1 MTAPQTKN
9 NCIFGAFRGAAAV
22 IAAFIKR
29 CSLLNVGVNYSHH
42 KSTAVPSMTAPQTKN
57 NCIFGAFRGAAAV
70 ILSNDNFSPS
80 FDGRAS
86 EIKQLT
92 GKSKRNKRR

>member
-42 KSTAVPSMTAPQTKN
+42 KSTAVPSMTAPKRAANPTT
-57 NCIFGAFRGAAAV
+57 GAISYPIRPF
-70 ILSNDNFSPS
+70 LSNDNFSPS